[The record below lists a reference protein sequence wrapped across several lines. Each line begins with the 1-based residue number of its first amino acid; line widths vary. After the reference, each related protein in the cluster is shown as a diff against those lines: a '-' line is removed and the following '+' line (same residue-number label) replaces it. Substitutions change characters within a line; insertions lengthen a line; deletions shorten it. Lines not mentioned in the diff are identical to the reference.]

1 MPQTVIRISIEYHRK
16 LDKIKEELRVSTY
29 REAIEK
35 LIDLYELWKPY
46 KDLEA
51 LVMSLETARDVL
63 NTIRKIIGLQAYQS
77 KR

>member
-16 LDKIKEELRVSTY
+16 LDKIKEELGVNSY

-51 LVMSLETARDVL
+51 LVKSLETARDVL
-63 NTIRKIIGLQAYQS
+63 NTIRKIMGLQAYQS